1 MEYLVFAIIAIVIFL
16 VLLLIVKVERFRIR
30 ANALFLEAEKNWEE
44 SEKFNEVCSNLYPH
58 LPAFLGI
65 FINEDDF
72 RFIVQYI
79 YDNTRKVAKDI
90 LADGKL
96 DGKGN

>member
-44 SEKFNEVCSNLYPH
+44 SEKLLHF
-58 LPAFLGI
+58 
-65 FINEDDF
+65 
-72 RFIVQYI
+72 
-79 YDNTRKVAKDI
+79 
-90 LADGKL
+90 
-96 DGKGN
+96 